1 MRAMDVDDLLQKAWK
16 AVEKSGVP
24 ESLYGVAFKEAA
36 DFIRTSAG
44 TGNGSGNNG
53 STNTGKRKASHRG
66 TASKTKGANGSGG
79 GTLVVDLDTF
89 FGDLVAESGVPDVDL
104 RDVLNLTDAGQVQVT
119 TPSKDLGKT
128 MAEQA
133 KTAIALVA
141 GARSKGLG
149 ENPVNADAVR
159 QELQRKHIYD
169 AANFAAYH
177 LRPLKGFNAGANSSQ
192 ILLTSKWVGEFKAA
206 IDKAHGRTP
215 APTAT

>member
-1 MRAMDVDDLLQKAWK
+1 MDVEELLLKAWK

-36 DFIRTSAG
+36 DFIRSSAG
-44 TGNGSGNNG
+44 TGNNG
-53 STNTGKRKASHRG
+53 SRNTGKRKDGHRAVG
-66 TASKTKGANGSGG
+66 RKAPEANGSGG
-79 GTLVVDLDTF
+79 DRSVPDLDTF
-89 FGDLVAESGVPDVDL
+89 FGDIVAESGVPDVDL

-119 TPSKDLGKT
+119 TPSNDLGRA

-133 KTAIALVA
+133 KTVIALVA
-141 GARSKGLG
+141 GARSKGLA

-169 AANFAAYH
+169 RANFASYH

-206 IDKAHGRTP
+206 IDRAHGRTP
-215 APTAT
+215 TQQVT